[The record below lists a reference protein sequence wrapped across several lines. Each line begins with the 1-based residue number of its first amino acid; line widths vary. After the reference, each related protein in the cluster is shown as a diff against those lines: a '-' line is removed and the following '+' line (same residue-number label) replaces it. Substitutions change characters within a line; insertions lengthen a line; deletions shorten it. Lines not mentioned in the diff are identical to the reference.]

1 MIGGNVELTLYNKLS
16 YDKNEIGEVEP
27 SNSEGEKIMGFLD
40 YISGSADL
48 SKFHAKV
55 EESTHVFICDYA
67 DNVWMFN
74 SAVTKCGVTGYGEFQ
89 ILLVD
94 DPMGLHQHIE
104 VYLKY
109 IGDLHSV
116 M

>member
-1 MIGGNVELTLYNKLS
+1 MIGGNVELTVYNKLS

-55 EESTHVFICDYA
+55 EESTHVFISDYA

-74 SAVTKCGVTGYGEFQ
+74 SAVTKCGVTGYGNFQ

>member
-1 MIGGNVELTLYNKLS
+1 MIGGNVELTVYNKLS
-16 YDKNEIGEVEP
+16 YDKNEIGEVES

-67 DNVWMFN
+67 DKAWMFN
-74 SAVTKCGVTGYGEFQ
+74 SAVTKCNVTGYGDFQ

>member
-1 MIGGNVELTLYNKLS
+1 MIGGNVELTVYNKLS

-67 DNVWMFN
+67 DNVLMFN
-74 SAVTKCGVTGYGEFQ
+74 SAVTKCGVSGYGDFQ

>member
-1 MIGGNVELTLYNKLS
+1 MIGGNVELTVYNKMS
-16 YDKNEIGEVEP
+16 HDKNEIGEVEP

-67 DNVWMFN
+67 DNALMFN
-74 SAVTKCGVTGYGEFQ
+74 SGVTKCDVSGYGEFQ

>member
-1 MIGGNVELTLYNKLS
+1 MIGGNVELTVYNKLS
-16 YDKNEIGEVEP
+16 HDKNEIGEVEP

-67 DNVWMFN
+67 DNVCMFN
-74 SAVTKCGVTGYGEFQ
+74 SAVTKCGVTGYGDFQ

>member
-1 MIGGNVELTLYNKLS
+1 MIGGNVELTVYNKLS
-16 YDKNEIGEVEP
+16 YNKNEIGEVEA

-55 EESTHVFICDYA
+55 EESTHIFICDYP
-67 DNVWMFN
+67 DNARMFN
-74 SAVTKCGVTGYGEFQ
+74 STVTKCNVSGYGEFQ

-109 IGDLHSV
+109 IGDLRSV

>member
-1 MIGGNVELTLYNKLS
+1 MIGGNVELTVYNKLS
-16 YDKNEIGEVEP
+16 HDKNEIGEVEP

-48 SKFHAKV
+48 SKFYAKV

-74 SAVTKCGVTGYGEFQ
+74 SAVTKCGVTGYGDF
-89 ILLVD
+89 VD